1 MTDSKLYSVLTHFDK
16 IEQNRLRK
24 YVRSPY
30 FNVNELLMSFLD
42 ILFAHI
48 NANEKA
54 GVITKEL
61 IWASLYDI
69 ESFNDVRFRKLSSDL
84 LKLIEDFLAQEKYE
98 KDGLQKASYLLDA
111 IGEKKMEKL
120 HKSGIKSAR
129 ELLRQQNQKSATFYY
144 YQYLIEKNYYDLSE
158 GELRRSEKSNVEDI
172 INNLD
177 YFYLAEKL
185 RLYNSILSRK
195 SMISHEYHLLF
206 IDEIIEHI
214 GKYQY
219 HDIPPV
225 SIYYRQCLTLMQDH
239 EAKDEHYFELKKLV
253 SKYWRQFPL
262 LEASEIYGGLL
273 NYCIRRLNQVK
284 SDIFYQEFL
293 SVYKEIL
300 EKNILPNNELN
311 PWSFKNAVQI
321 ALRLGEYEW
330 AEKFIKNYNIKLPSE
345 FRDSAVSYNLA
356 LVYFYQKK
364 YDNVIEKLQSVDYE
378 DIGYNLNAKS
388 VLISVYYEL
397 DSDDALMSLMDSFK
411 TYLHRHKDIA
421 ENRRILYLNL
431 MKYVRKLLKLNKG
444 SKLEIEHIKK
454 EMEEDRKIGIAS
466 EKWILEKLA
475 ELE

>member
-42 ILFAHI
+42 VLFAHI
-48 NANEKA
+48 NANGKA
-54 GVITKEL
+54 GDLTKEL
-61 IWASLYDI
+61 IWAGLYQK
-69 ESFNDVRFRKLSSDL
+69 EPYNDVRFRKLTSDL
-84 LKLIEDFLAQEKYE
+84 LKLIEDFLAQEQYE
-98 KDGLQKASYLLDA
+98 KDNLQKTNYLLNS
-111 IGEKKMEKL
+111 IREKKMERL
-120 HKSGIKSAR
+120 HKSSIKSAR
-129 ELLRQQNQKSATFYY
+129 ELLKQQNQKSSTFYY
-144 YQYLIEKNYYDLSE
+144 NQYLIEKNYYELSE
-158 GELRRSEKSNVEDI
+158 GELKRSEKSNMEDI

-195 SMISHEYHLLF
+195 SMISHEYQLLF

-219 HDIPPV
+219 NDIPPV
-225 SIYYRQCLTLMQDH
+225 SIYYRQCLTLMQNQ
-239 EAKDEHYFELKKLV
+239 EEKDEHYFELKKLV
-253 SKYWRQFPL
+253 KDYWRMFPL
-262 LEASEIYGGLL
+262 IEASEMYVGLL
-273 NYCIRRLNQVK
+273 NYCSRKVNQGNQK
-284 SDIFYQEFL
+284 FLHEFL
-293 SVYKEIL
+293 EVYKEIL
-300 EKNILPNNELN
+300 SKNILPNNELN

-330 AEKFIKNYNIKLPSE
+330 TEKLIKDYSPKLPDE
-345 FRDSAVSYNLA
+345 FRDNAVSYNLA

-364 YDNVIEKLQSVDYE
+364 YRDVIQQLQSVEYE

-388 VLISVYYEL
+388 MLVAIYYEL
-397 DSDDALMSLMDSFK
+397 DEDDALISQMDSFK

-421 ENRRILYLNL
+421 DNKKMHYTNL

-444 SKLEIEHIKK
+444 SKTEIENIKK

>member
-30 FNVNELLMSFLD
+30 FNVNEGLMSFLD

-48 NANEKA
+48 NANGKA
-54 GVITKEL
+54 DVLSKEY
-61 IWASLYDI
+61 IWVHLYENDP
-69 ESFNDVRFRKLSSDL
+69 FNDVRFRKLSSDL

-98 KDGLQKASYLLDA
+98 KDDLQKASYLLDA
-111 IGEKKMEKL
+111 VGEGKMAKL
-120 HKSGIKSAR
+120 HNSAIKSAR
-129 ELLRQQNQKSATFYY
+129 ELLKNQNQKSANFYY

-214 GKYQY
+214 EKYQY
-219 HDIPPV
+219 DNIPPV
-225 SIYYRQCLTLMQDH
+225 SIYYLQCLTLMQNK
-239 EAKDEHYFELKKLV
+239 EEKDEHYFKLKKLV
-253 SKYWRQFPL
+253 LKYWRQFPL
-262 LEASEIYGGLL
+262 LEANDIFGGLL
-273 NYCIRRLNQVK
+273 NYCSRKINQGNQFFVR
-284 SDIFYQEFL
+284 EFL
-293 SVYKEIL
+293 EVYKEIL
-300 EKNILPNNELN
+300 EKNILPNDELN
-311 PWSFKNAVQI
+311 PWSFKNAVLI
-321 ALRLGEYEW
+321 ALRLGEYDWTENY
-330 AEKFIKNYNIKLPSE
+330 IKNYSSKLPIE
-345 FRDSAVSYNLA
+345 FRDNAISYNLA
-356 LVYFYQKK
+356 LVYFYKK
-364 YDNVIEKLQSVDYE
+364 EYNKVIQQLQSVEYE

-388 VLISVYYEL
+388 VLISVYYDT

-411 TYLHRHKDIA
+411 TYLYRHKDIA
-421 ENRRILYLNL
+421 DNKKMHYINL

-444 SKLEIEHIKK
+444 SKTEIETIKK

>member
-42 ILFAHI
+42 LLFAHI

-61 IWASLYDI
+61 IWASLYDT

-98 KDGLQKASYLLDA
+98 KDELQKASYLLEA
-111 IGEKKMEKL
+111 IREEKLDRL
-120 HKSGIKSAR
+120 HKSSVKSAR
-129 ELLRQQNQKSATFYY
+129 DLLKQQQEKPSAFYY
-144 YQYLIEKNYYDLSE
+144 DQYLIEKRFYDLSE
-158 GELRRSEKSNVEDI
+158 GELRRTERSNVEEI

-185 RLYNSILSRK
+185 KWYNTVLSRRNL
-195 SMISHEYHLLF
+195 ISHEYQLLF
-206 IDEIIEHI
+206 IDEIIDHI
-214 GKYQY
+214 QKYQY
-219 HDIPPV
+219 QEIPPV
-225 SIYYRQCLTLMQDH
+225 AIYYRQLLTQTH
-239 EAKDEHYFELKKLV
+239 AEDENNYFELKKLINRF
-253 SKYWRQFPL
+253 WHQFPL
-262 LEASEIYGGLL
+262 PEANELYGSLL
-273 NYCIRRLNQVK
+273 NYCTKKLNMGNQFFLREYL
-284 SDIFYQEFL
+284 DI
-293 SVYKEIL
+293 YKHTLKE
-300 EKNILPNNELN
+300 NILPNNQLN
-311 PWSFKNAVQI
+311 PFSFKNAVQI

-330 AEKFIKNYNIKLPSE
+330 TEKFIKDYSHNLSDE
-345 FRDSAVSYNLA
+345 FRNNVVSYNLA

-364 YDNVIEKLQSVDYE
+364 YAQVIEQFQSVEYE
-378 DIGYNLNAKS
+378 DIGYNLNAKTI
-388 VLISVYYEL
+388 LISVYFEL
-397 DSDDALMSLMDSFK
+397 HEDSVLMSHMDTFK
-411 TYLHRHKDIA
+411 TYLYRHKDIA
-421 ENRRILYLNL
+421 DNKRMPCLNL